1 MSMAYGFYWG
11 VFYPVHSPPYE
22 PPGGGDD
29 PAVAGSCFA
38 PVGQPEDYKGFLFN
52 TAELRSDYIL
62 YA

>member
-11 VFYPVHSPPYE
+11 VFYPVHSPPYN
-22 PPGGGDD
+22 PGGDD
-29 PAVAGSCFA
+29 PTNIGSCFA

>member
-11 VFYPVHSPPYE
+11 VFYPVRSPPYD
-22 PPGGGDD
+22 PGGDE
-29 PAVAGSCFA
+29 PTNTGSCFA

>member
-29 PAVAGSCFA
+29 LVITGSCFA

>member
-11 VFYPVHSPPYE
+11 VFYPVHSPPYD
-22 PPGGGDD
+22 PGGDETTNI
-29 PAVAGSCFA
+29 GSCFA
-38 PVGQPEDYKGFLFN
+38 PIGQPGDYKGFLFN

>member
-11 VFYPVHSPPYE
+11 VFYPVHSPPYD
-22 PPGGGDD
+22 PGGDD
-29 PAVAGSCFA
+29 PTVIGSCFA

>member
-11 VFYPVHSPPYE
+11 VFYPQFSPPYE
-22 PPGGGDD
+22 PPGGGDE
-29 PAVAGSCFA
+29 PVVAGSCFA
-38 PVGQPEDYKGFLFN
+38 PAGQPEDYKGFLFD